1 MISAAGNGEYSC
13 EGFIYSGDVQ
23 DGGPCNG
30 DGRAEFIDM
39 DIEKL
44 KARGIAYAIPQVN
57 SYTGQKFSEQP
68 HTCFGVM
75 KRTDDDMGET
85 FEPAT
90 VVNRFI
96 LDTNADSGINV
107 YH

>member
-1 MISAAGNGEYSC
+1 MKVS
-13 EGFIYSGDVQ
+13 FIPVTVQ

-90 VVNRFI
+90 VVKQI
-96 LDTNADSGINV
+96 YSGYECRLRHQCISLISKTV
-107 YH
+107 KSSG

>member
-1 MISAAGNGEYSC
+1 
-13 EGFIYSGDVQ
+13 
-23 DGGPCNG
+23 
-30 DGRAEFIDM
+30 M

-75 KRTDDDMGET
+75 KRTDDDMGEN

-90 VVNRFI
+90 VVNRFV
-96 LDTNADSGINV
+96 LDTNATQASMISKTV
-107 YH
+107 KSS